1 MRARSGRA
9 GLLRPLAERD
19 FRLLWSGQ
27 AVSLVGDGV
36 LTVALAWQ
44 TLRLSSSPAALGLVL
59 FARAGPR
66 FLFLLL
72 GGVISDRLPRR
83 RVMLVADLA
92 QALAVG
98 AIALLAAGGELRLW
112 HLVTLG
118 AVAGVASA
126 FFLPAST
133 ALLPELLRDDL
144 LLPANALSTSSRV
157 LAAEFAGPALGG
169 LLIAVA
175 GTATAFAVDAGSF
188 VVSVA
193 TLAMLRAR
201 PQPRPASAPPAG
213 VLREVAEGLAYARSQ
228 PWIWATLVVT
238 AFGNFLVSGPLGVL
252 LPVVVS
258 GLGAGAGSLGLTYA
272 AFGVGGRP
280 RRPGG
285 RAARRATPPRHRD
298 VLRLDPLG
306 AAGGRPRR
314 GPDGAAGR
322 AAVRAARG
330 AVRVR
335 QPDLGDAAAGARPGA
350 RARPG
355 VVAGLADLG
364 RAVPAGAR
372 RRRSGRRRGRRGRRP
387 GRRRPGEHPGHP
399 GRPALARRPRRR
411 PPRRLTAAAGRP
423 QGRRRVVRA
432 LPRVG
437 LAH

>member
-66 FLFLLL
+66 FLLLLL

-98 AIALLAAGGELRLW
+98 AIALLAAGGQLRLW

-169 LLIAVA
+169 LLIAAA

-188 VVSVA
+188 VASVA
-193 TLAMLRAR
+193 TLAMLRTR
-201 PQPRPASAPPAG
+201 PPPRPASAPPAG

-272 AFGVGGRP
+272 AFGVGGGLAALVGGQLGVP
-280 RRPGG
+280 RRRVTAMYCAWIPSGLLVAGLGVAPTVPLVALLYGLLGVLFEFGNLIWATLLQERVPARVLG
-285 RAARRATPPRHRD
+285 R
-298 VLRLDPLG
+298 VSSLDWLISVGLYPLG
-306 AAGGRPRR
+306 LAVAGPVAAAVGVAAVLVGGGLVSIPVTLAGLLWR
-314 GPDGAAGR
+314 G
-322 AAVRAARG
+322 VRAADH
-330 AVRVR
+330 
-335 QPDLGDAAAGARPGA
+335 P
-350 RARPG
+350 
-355 VVAGLADLG
+355 VA
-364 RAVPAGAR
+364 
-372 RRRSGRRRGRRGRRP
+372 
-387 GRRRPGEHPGHP
+387 
-399 GRPALARRPRRR
+399 
-411 PPRRLTAAAGRP
+411 
-423 QGRRRVVRA
+423 
-432 LPRVG
+432 
-437 LAH
+437 